1 MEANLQTR
9 LIEIVAELDKKAE
22 ENVAI
27 INKLISPVI
36 PMSRDDIH
44 MRTML
49 VTSDEVTALLA
60 DLDASYLLA
69 SERYRSTRD
78 NMIAVF
84 SSGRN
89 P

>member
-49 VTSDEVTALLA
+49 VTSDEVNSQGGRFSDDELPHLAALIPGSPILVGHDKFRHA
-60 DLDASYLLA
+60 
-69 SERYRSTRD
+69 
-78 NMIAVF
+78 
-84 SSGRN
+84 
-89 P
+89 